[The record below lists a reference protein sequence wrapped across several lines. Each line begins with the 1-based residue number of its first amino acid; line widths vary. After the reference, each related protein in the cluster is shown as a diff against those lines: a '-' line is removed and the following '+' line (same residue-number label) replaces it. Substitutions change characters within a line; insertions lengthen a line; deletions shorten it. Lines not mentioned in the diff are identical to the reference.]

1 MSSNAHA
8 PLPSNEQR
16 FVALL
21 RCPHC
26 KARLQMAPASLDCL
40 GCGQHSPSLPDVDL
54 VAAAEPERTL
64 GAAFM
69 GSGLA
74 ARIYQ
79 SLWRPL
85 TFGLSSGFR
94 KPSFAREAELVLARL
109 ARHSG
114 PWLDLACGPGALAE
128 RMLARHPEEVVVA
141 SDLSS
146 AMLRRAATRSR
157 AFRVRAD
164 ALHLPFADGAFG
176 AVVNLAALDL
186 YADPERALRECLRV
200 LKPGGAWLGSCF
212 VWPERWLR
220 WSRTRL
226 LTPLFSA
233 AGTHGQS
240 ADSLCS
246 LLQRVGFTAVE
257 QHGFGGYL
265 LLSRK
270 KPPLASVSPLSSS

>member
-1 MSSNAHA
+1 MSSNDQAS
-8 PLPSNEQR
+8 LPSNVQR

-21 RCPHC
+21 RCPQC
-26 KARLQMAPASLDCL
+26 MERLQMSAEGLDCSS
-40 GCGQHSPSLPDVDL
+40 CGQHSSSLPDVDL

-64 GAAFM
+64 GAAFID
-69 GSGLA
+69 SRLA

-94 KPSFAREAELVLARL
+94 KPSFAREAELVLTQL

-128 RMLARHPEEVVVA
+128 RMLARHPEELVVA

-146 AMLRRAATRSR
+146 AMLQRAAARSR

-164 ALHLPFADGAFG
+164 ALNLPFADGAFG

-186 YADPERALRECLRV
+186 YTDPERALRECLRV

-220 WSRTRL
+220 WSRTPL
-226 LTPLFSA
+226 LAPLFSESGSHGLTA
-233 AGTHGQS
+233 A
-240 ADSLCS
+240 ALCN
-246 LLQRVGFTAVE
+246 LLRRVGFTAIE
-257 QHGFGGYL
+257 ERAFGGYL
-265 LLSRK
+265 LVWAE
-270 KPPLASVSPLSSS
+270 KPPISTG

>member
-1 MSSNAHA
+1 M
-8 PLPSNEQR
+8 
-16 FVALL
+16 L

-26 KARLQMAPASLDCL
+26 QRRLQTGTAGLDCI
-40 GCGQHSPSLPDVDL
+40 GCGRRSPFPPDVDL
-54 VAAAEPERTL
+54 VFAAEATRTL
-64 GAAFM
+64 GAGFM

-79 SLWRPL
+79 KLWRPL

-94 KPSFAREAELVLARL
+94 KPSFAREAELVVSQLVRY
-109 ARHSG
+109 SG

-128 RMLARHPEEVVVA
+128 RMLKRAPERLVVA
-141 SDLSS
+141 SDLSP
-146 AMLRRAATRSR
+146 AMLRQAAKRSS

-220 WSRTRL
+220 WSRARL
-226 LTPLFSA
+226 LAPLLRES
-233 AGTHGQS
+233 GTHGLT
-240 ADSLCS
+240 AEALRH
-246 LLQRVGFTAVE
+246 LLERVGFTAIE
-257 QHGFGGYL
+257 QQAFGNYL
-265 LLSRK
+265 LVWAE
-270 KPPLASVSPLSSS
+270 KPELGYCPRQ